1 MAVKQKVK
9 AFPILIGSAAV
20 GLVIALIAAT
30 GSFHDSGL
38 GLSPWLTQ
46 TVKTLIAVRWKNLDR
61 QDHCTAF

>member
-30 GSFHDSGL
+30 GSFHDSGRL
-38 GLSPWLTQ
+38 FFVIW
-46 TVKTLIAVRWKNLDR
+46 IAVTFIVFIIWFGAKTNAK
-61 QDHCTAF
+61 TW